1 MKTSVL
7 HFMKTERDAI
17 MQNKGKQQV
26 EIVHKPIIRGSWH
39 GKDARKIAFKR
50 FLSVIATTAIYLF
63 GSILLGMDVLWGRY
77 LMGITLVVGVT
88 YYQYIHGLNQGENDS
103 AYGEIIYARRE
114 SGKTVPA
121 EECERSFHPM
131 KGIFAAL
138 AGSAPFVLLALV
150 FAFMAEPVYYT
161 ISVLPSWTEG
171 LMTQTEFA
179 AGMAHYAVN
188 ETMEAVDIM
197 RIIVRSMVMPFVNIA
212 SGYNV
217 SEMLLVERLSP
228 ILVLISPLG
237 YGIGY
242 MGGQRLRDQ
251 VNTGIKVGDERKKKR
266 EMKARKKRQR
276 QQRPAKGPER
286 LV

>member
-1 MKTSVL
+1 MRVL
-7 HFMKTERDAI
+7 HFMKTERDTI
-17 MQNKGKQQV
+17 MQNKGKQQPV
-26 EIVHKPIIRGSWH
+26 EIVRKPILQGSWH

-50 FLSVIATTAIYLF
+50 FMSVIATTAIYLF
-63 GSILLGMDVLWGRY
+63 GSILLGMDALWGRI
-77 LMGITLVVGVT
+77 LMGVTLVVGVT
-88 YYQYIHGLNQGENDS
+88 YYQYVHGLNQGENDT

-131 KGIFAAL
+131 KGLFAAL
-138 AGSAPFVLLALV
+138 VGSAPFVLLTLV
-150 FAFMAEPVYYT
+150 FAFMAKPVYYA
-161 ISVLPSWTEG
+161 INVLPSWAEG

-179 AGMAHYAVN
+179 AGLSYYAVS
-188 ETMEAVDIM
+188 ETMAVVDIM
-197 RIIVRSMVMPFVNIA
+197 RVIVRSMIMPFVNIA
-212 SGYNV
+212 SSFGV
-217 SEMLLVERLSP
+217 DEMLLVERLSP

-251 VNTGIKVGDERKKKR
+251 VNTGIKMGDERKKKR